1 MATEAVCQLRDKINV
16 LSSSIERLTDL
27 YIGQDIDR
35 ETYLERKGSLMSE
48 RRTMEEQ
55 IVGLEHNAARWL
67 QPLKDWIK
75 DALMLEKIAETGTLE
90 SKKSV
95 LLKIYGSNP
104 VLKNSQIV
112 SVPIPPY
119 NTLLAA
125 RKKYFLEKE
134 KPSELREGLS
144 MVAPTGFEPVYHR

>member
-1 MATEAVCQLRDKINV
+1 
-16 LSSSIERLTDL
+16 
-27 YIGQDIDR
+27 
-35 ETYLERKGSLMSE
+35 
-48 RRTMEEQ
+48 
-55 IVGLEHNAARWL
+55 
-67 QPLKDWIK
+67 
-75 DALMLEKIAETGTLE
+75 
-90 SKKSV
+90 

-125 RKKYFLEKE
+125 RKNYFSDKE

-144 MVAPTGFEPVYHR
+144 MVAPYNPVLTYFTQNA

>member
-1 MATEAVCQLRDKINV
+1 VGQV
-16 LSSSIERLTDL
+16 LLPWCDC
-27 YIGQDIDR
+27 
-35 ETYLERKGSLMSE
+35 
-48 RRTMEEQ
+48 
-55 IVGLEHNAARWL
+55 
-67 QPLKDWIK
+67 
-75 DALMLEKIAETGTLE
+75 ETGTLE

-125 RKKYFLEKE
+125 RKKYFSNTE
-134 KPSELREGLS
+134 KPSQIKERLSPPRILLGLNRIR
-144 MVAPTGFEPVYHR
+144 HRNALKLHTK

>member
-1 MATEAVCQLRDKINV
+1 VAGQV
-16 LSSSIERLTDL
+16 L
-27 YIGQDIDR
+27 YIFRDC
-35 ETYLERKGSLMSE
+35 
-48 RRTMEEQ
+48 
-55 IVGLEHNAARWL
+55 
-67 QPLKDWIK
+67 
-75 DALMLEKIAETGTLE
+75 ETGTLE

-125 RKKYFLEKE
+125 RKNFISEKE

-144 MVAPTGFEPVYHR
+144 MVAPYNPVLTYFAQNS

>member
-1 MATEAVCQLRDKINV
+1 MARFGSVRFWKY
-16 LSSSIERLTDL
+16 RLLVDC
-27 YIGQDIDR
+27 
-35 ETYLERKGSLMSE
+35 
-48 RRTMEEQ
+48 
-55 IVGLEHNAARWL
+55 
-67 QPLKDWIK
+67 
-75 DALMLEKIAETGTLE
+75 ETGTLE

-125 RKKYFLEKE
+125 RKKYFSDKE

-144 MVAPTGFEPVYHR
+144 MVAPYNPVLTYFAQNA

>member
-1 MATEAVCQLRDKINV
+1 MLYFFRDC
-16 LSSSIERLTDL
+16 
-27 YIGQDIDR
+27 
-35 ETYLERKGSLMSE
+35 
-48 RRTMEEQ
+48 
-55 IVGLEHNAARWL
+55 
-67 QPLKDWIK
+67 
-75 DALMLEKIAETGTLE
+75 ETGTLE

-119 NTLLAA
+119 TTLLAA
-125 RKKYFLEKE
+125 RKNYFLEKE

-144 MVAPTGFEPVYHR
+144 MVAPRGFEPLYPE

>member
-1 MATEAVCQLRDKINV
+1 MLLSWRDC
-16 LSSSIERLTDL
+16 
-27 YIGQDIDR
+27 
-35 ETYLERKGSLMSE
+35 
-48 RRTMEEQ
+48 
-55 IVGLEHNAARWL
+55 
-67 QPLKDWIK
+67 
-75 DALMLEKIAETGTLE
+75 ETGTLE

-125 RKKYFLEKE
+125 RKNYFSDTE
-134 KPSELREGLS
+134 KPSQNMERLS
-144 MVAPTGFEPVYHR
+144 LVRLYNSVRTYFVENS